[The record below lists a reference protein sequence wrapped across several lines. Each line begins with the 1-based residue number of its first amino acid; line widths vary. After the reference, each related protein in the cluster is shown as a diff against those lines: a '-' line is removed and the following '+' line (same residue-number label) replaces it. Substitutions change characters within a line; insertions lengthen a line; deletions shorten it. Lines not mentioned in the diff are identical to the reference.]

1 LGAASRLPLRSGING
16 GSTTLNTRARRPA
29 MISKGSRSVWESFG
43 SPTSAAL
50 ATGLT
55 ERMQAER
62 MTVVQV
68 DRSRGQFLCAE
79 HRRWTQVAN
88 ADVTKLAPG
97 DIVRV
102 ERGDDQ
108 VWKIRVVRTA
118 SEELASPEM

>member
-29 MISKGSRSVWESFG
+29 MISKAISISVGVLSLA
-43 SPTSAAL
+43 TSAAL

-68 DRSRGQFLCAE
+68 DRSRGHFLCAE
-79 HRRWTQVAN
+79 HRRWTQVAK
-88 ADVTKLAPG
+88 AEVTKLAAG

-102 ERGDDQ
+102 EREDDQ
-108 VWKIRVVRTA
+108 VWKVRVVRTA

>member
-1 LGAASRLPLRSGING
+1 
-16 GSTTLNTRARRPA
+16 
-29 MISKGSRSVWESFG
+29 MISKAISISVGVLSLA
-43 SPTSAAL
+43 TSAAL

-79 HRRWTQVAN
+79 HRRWTQVAK
-88 ADVTKLAPG
+88 AEVTKLAAG